1 MPARGDDLPEWRDA
15 DRISD
20 RIIDLSNEECQRGTS
35 PLQVFA
41 GVMLGLMGIMRSA
54 PKERPIE
61 MVGVEAAI
69 SLCLNA
75 MLEGKARNS

>member
-1 MPARGDDLPEWRDA
+1 MPNDLPGWDDA

-20 RIIDLSNEECQRGTS
+20 RVIDLANEEFQRRVS

-41 GVMLGLMGIMRSA
+41 GIMLGLMGVMRSA
-54 PKERPIE
+54 PKKRPIE

-69 SLCLNA
+69 SLCLNS
-75 MLEGKARNS
+75 MLESKRWGEPK